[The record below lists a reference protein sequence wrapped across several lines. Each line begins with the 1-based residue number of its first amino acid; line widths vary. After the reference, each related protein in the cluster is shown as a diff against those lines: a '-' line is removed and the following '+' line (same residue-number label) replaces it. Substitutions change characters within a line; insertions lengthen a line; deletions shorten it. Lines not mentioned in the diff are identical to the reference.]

1 MLYRV
6 LGFAC
11 ACLALAVLLNGA
23 VLVAGEKGTHE
34 GKVVSIKAN
43 QLTMEGKNG
52 KEVSHEVVNNA
63 KITCD
68 GKECRLTDLKAGTRI
83 RVTVDD
89 TNRATRIEA
98 FLKTPEPNK

>member
-68 GKECRLTDLKAGTRI
+68 GKECTLTDLKAGLII
-83 RVTVDD
+83 RVTLDNNDRVS
-89 TNRATRIEA
+89 RIQA
-98 FLKTPEPNK
+98 FLKESPPK